1 MSGEREITVMNKI
14 RRFTDFLLNDGALF
28 LMVMPG
34 AILVLLFNY
43 LPIGGIVLAFKNYA
57 PVKGIWGSD
66 WVGLKNFKA
75 FFSTP
80 DAWLITR
87 NTIMYSVYFIVVG
100 TILAVA
106 LALLLNELKKGFA
119 SKAYQTIGLL
129 PHFLSYVIIAYLV
142 YAFLGGEYGIL
153 NRSVL
158 PLFGIEPISWYSEA
172 KYWPFILTLVANW
185 KEVGFSSVIYLA
197 AIAGINIEYYE
208 AARVDGAS
216 RWQQMKYVTLPC
228 LRTII
233 TIKLIMSVG
242 SILGSDLGLFYNVP
256 MNSGP
261 LFSTTNV
268 LSTYMYRGM
277 SKVGFTT
284 AAGVYCSVVGF
295 ILTILANAVARKIDY
310 ESALF

>member
-1 MSGEREITVMNKI
+1 MSGERIMTVINKI
-14 RRFTDFLLNDGALF
+14 RRLKDFLLNEGAMY
-28 LMVMPG
+28 LMVIPG
-34 AILVLLFNY
+34 AVLVFLFNY
-43 LPIGGIVLAFKNYA
+43 LPIGGIVLAFKNYT
-57 PVKGIWGSD
+57 PVKGVWGSN
-66 WVGLKNFKA
+66 WVGLRNFKA

-100 TILAVA
+100 TILAVT
-106 LALLLNELKKGFA
+106 LALLLNELKRGIM
-119 SKAYQTIGLL
+119 SKIYQTIGLL

-142 YAFLGGEYGIL
+142 YAFLGSEYGII

-158 PLFGIEPISWYSEA
+158 PALGIDSVSWYAEA

-197 AIAGINIEYYE
+197 AIAGISVEYYE

-216 RWQQMKYVTLPC
+216 RWQQMKYITLPC

-242 SILGSDLGLFYNVP
+242 GILGSDLGLFYNVP

-261 LFSTTNV
+261 LFPTTNV

-284 AAGVYCSVVGF
+284 AAGVYASVVGF
-295 ILTILANAVARKIDY
+295 ALTLWANAVARKIDY